1 MAKKNSK
8 NNWSFEEREAKDMQ
22 KKLTSHKKLAQERT
36 LLANKRTFLA
46 YIRTGLAF
54 FALGAGLVG
63 LLEEHIVFVY
73 GGYFSSFFG
82 VLFIVLSFIRFYKKK
97 KKILSY

>member
-1 MAKKNSK
+1 MYYLPLNKKNIQ
-8 NNWSFEEREAKDMQ
+8 R
-22 KKLTSHKKLAQERT
+22 KLSSHKKLAQERT

-63 LLEEHIVFVY
+63 LLEEHIIFVY
-73 GGYFSSFFG
+73 GGYGSLLFG
-82 VLFIVLSFIRFYKKK
+82 ILFIGNKCRLLHSRTIMEKFDNCVTK
-97 KKILSY
+97 